1 MMRRL
6 RCLPPLAAAVLIA
19 LVFVAR
25 AGLTAAQ
32 EVVDLELVLAIDAS
46 SSVDESE
53 FVLQLE
59 GLAAAFR
66 NPALLAAIT
75 AVGQSGIA
83 VSLVQWSS
91 GGRQAVAI
99 DWTRV
104 WDAASAEHLAKRFS
118 ATPRLIGGGDTSLR
132 GAINFSARQFDGNG
146 LEGLRKVIDI
156 SGDGGAVVTSTA
168 NPDRAR
174 DAAVARGITINGLT
188 VLDEVPELHD
198 YYRKHVIGGAGA
210 FVQTAASYQDF
221 AEAMLRKLIQE
232 ISDRPLAEVPGEA
245 PETAPDET
253 PDETQ
258 AAARPDQGG
267 LVPNSGEAYL
277 TGHE

>member
-1 MMRRL
+1 L
-6 RCLPPLAAAVLIA
+6 LPLAAAALIA
-19 LVFVAR
+19 PASFAS
-25 AGLTAAQ
+25 AQ
-32 EVVDLELVLAIDAS
+32 EIVDLELLLAVDAS
-46 SSVDESE
+46 SSVDDSE

-59 GLAAAFR
+59 GLAEAFR
-66 NPALLAAIT
+66 DPAVLAAIT

-91 GGRQAVAI
+91 GGRQAVAV

-104 WDAASAEHLAKRFS
+104 WDADSAERLAGIFS

-132 GAINFSARQFDGNG
+132 GAINFSARQFEGNG

-168 NPDRAR
+168 NPTQAR

-198 YYRKHVIGGAGA
+198 YYREHVIGGAGA
-210 FVQTAASYQDF
+210 FVQTAASYQEF

-232 ISDRPLAEVPGEA
+232 ISDRPLAGA
-245 PETAPDET
+245 PRPA
-253 PDETQ
+253 Q
-258 AAARPDQGG
+258 SAARPARSGPVPHG
-267 LVPNSGEAYL
+267 LVPVGGAAYL
-277 TGHE
+277 TGHEQ